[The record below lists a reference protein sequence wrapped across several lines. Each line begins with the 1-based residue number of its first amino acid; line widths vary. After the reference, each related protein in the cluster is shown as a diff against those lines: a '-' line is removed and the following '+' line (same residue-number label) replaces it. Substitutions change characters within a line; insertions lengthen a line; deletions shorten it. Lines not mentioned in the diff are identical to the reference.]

1 MSSIAPSPRELAGR
15 STDPRF
21 YAALAV
27 LPNPD
32 PILRRLGKRDEVYDD
47 IEADAHVIGELQMVR
62 ADLLRYAHTMAP
74 GGETRKD
81 KRAFELCMRLLTSQ
95 PAPMTTWPDVFWQIG
110 LAPFRGQSVMEIVWE
125 RSGDELMPL
134 KLLQRP
140 NRRFGYSPENDLRLL
155 TRDKPI
161 EGEPADL
168 QYFLVN
174 RHMPSFDNPY
184 GLALFSSCYWPRL
197 FKTNGYRWFV
207 KFCERFGLPY
217 PLGKYPAG
225 TPEPQIRLL
234 EQALEGMIE
243 SGWASMQE
251 GGTVELLQAQG
262 ASGGGKL
269 AQHLL
274 IEACNAEMSKALT
287 SQTLSTEQTGSTGSR
302 AASETHRGRADDV
315 SAARREAVAYTLD
328 QLWRTITMVNLGP
341 DAKPP
346 TSEFASEEAANKERA
361 ETYKVFIDA
370 GGNPSRKSMAADL
383 GIKLADPNDPD
394 DQLKAPAAPSVRDPA
409 QLPPEPGSEFARGDD
424 VEPDQAALDAG
435 IEQLLGD
442 DPGKVLQ
449 PILKPLLQLARENPD
464 ALLGRLAEQYPK
476 MDSTEL
482 YERLYRAMFVAEL
495 WGKLSAQEGGTR

>member
-1 MSSIAPSPRELAGR
+1 MSTQPKPGELAGR

-32 PILRRLGKRDEVYDD
+32 PILRRLGVRDEVYDD
-47 IEADAHVIGELQMVR
+47 IEVDAHVIGELQLIR
-62 ADLLRYAHTMAP
+62 ADLLRYAHTLNP
-74 GGETRKD
+74 GGESRKD
-81 KRAFELCMRLLTSQ
+81 KRAFELCERLLASQ
-95 PAPMTTWPDVFWQIG
+95 PAPLTIWPDIFWQIG
-110 LAPFRGQSVMEIVWE
+110 QAPFRGQSVMEIVWE
-125 RSGDELMPL
+125 RSGDELMPQR
-134 KLLQRP
+134 LLQRP

-155 TRDKPI
+155 TRDQPL

-174 RHMPSFDNPY
+174 RHMPSFDQPY
-184 GLALFSSCYWPRL
+184 GVALFSSCYWPRL

-234 EQALEGMIE
+234 EQALEAMIE

-251 GGTVELLQAQG
+251 GGSVELLQAQG
-262 ASGGGKL
+262 AAGGGKL

-287 SQTLSTEQTGSTGSR
+287 SQTLSTEQTGNSGTR

-315 SAARREAVAYTLD
+315 SAARREAVAHTLD
-328 QLWRTITMVNLGP
+328 SLWRLITLVNLGP

-370 GGNPSRKSMAADL
+370 GGKPSRKAMAADL
-383 GIKLADPNDPD
+383 GIALADPNDPD
-394 DQLKAPAAPSVRDPA
+394 DQLQAPAAAQAAPGKPADP
-409 QLPPEPGSEFARGDD
+409 ESGSEFARGDD

-435 IEQLLGD
+435 IEQLLSKE
-442 DPGKVLQ
+442 PGKVLE
-449 PILKPLLQLARENPD
+449 PILKPLLKQARENPD
-464 ALLGRLAEQYPK
+464 ALLGRIAELYPQ
-476 MDSTEL
+476 MDSTAL
-482 YERLYRAMFVAEL
+482 YEQLYRAMFVAQL
-495 WGKLSAQEGGTR
+495 WGQLSAQGGDT